1 MIGLPRNMSLKTRLY
16 AFLISMLLGLFALGA
31 YSVYELRQQMLAE
44 KRLAIRAVVNSAIG
58 VLQHQYELQ
67 QAGKLTQEEA
77 QHVARTACATVAST
91 PRTICSSMISPAP
104 R

>member
-1 MIGLPRNMSLKTRLY
+1 MIGLPRNTSLKTRLY
-16 AFLISMLLGLFALGA
+16 ALLISMLLGLFALGA

-77 QHVARTACATVAST
+77 QQVAK
-91 PRTICSSMISPAP
+91 SSLRNSRFNAEDYLLSLIHI
-104 R
+104 